1 MRGVEFREAA
11 VECDAVLEVDDEIAF
26 DQLGKIQQLVNLR
39 ALGGDARVERRTAL
53 ALAPEDLGL
62 GDNDE
67 ADRGGRRF
75 FPRER
80 EAGPGAKRNA
90 KTFVECAAEEAGF
103 DEFQHTVLGEDFLRA
118 LFLALLGDDEHHAVA
133 GLAPCGDLHEE
144 RAPRVLLDLQAL
156 LRDERGLGIAA
167 VVREALGIPCGLKGA
182 GVKES
187 AGFVEVAH
195 AKGCGAFFEKR
206 REAVESLTGEC
217 AELFL
222 ERGRF
227 DEDQVRARRE
237 IIGEAGFRRAE
248 FYARRCG

>member
-1 MRGVEFREAA
+1 M
-11 VECDAVLEVDDEIAF
+11 
-26 DQLGKIQQLVNLR
+26 
-39 ALGGDARVERRTAL
+39 GGDARVERRTAL

-103 DEFQHTVLGEDFLRA
+103 DGLQYTVLGEDFLRA
-118 LFLALLGDDEHHAVA
+118 LFLALLGDDKHHAVA
-133 GLAPCGDLHEE
+133 GLAPRGDLHEE
-144 RAPRVLLDLQAL
+144 RAPRVLLDLEAL
-156 LRDERGLGIAA
+156 LGDEGGLGIAA
-167 VVREALGIPCGLKGA
+167 VMREAFGIPCGLKGA
-182 GVKES
+182 GVKER
-187 AGFVEVAH
+187 AGFVEVAQ
-195 AKGCGAFFEKR
+195 AKGCGAFFEER
-206 REAVESLTGEC
+206 REAVESLSGES
-217 AELFL
+217 AERFL

-227 DEDQVRARRE
+227 YENQVRAGRE
-237 IIGEAGFRRAE
+237 IIGEAGFRRTE